1 MQDVFARRLQTTPN
15 SRQRKAQ
22 NMDFTE
28 PIKALSGFVETLNAN
43 PFGAIC
49 LVILAALVVLLASF
63 LRRGG

>member
-1 MQDVFARRLQTTPN
+1 
-15 SRQRKAQ
+15 
-22 NMDFTE
+22 MDFTE